1 MRKRTV
7 VAVSVAVAL
16 CAACTYVT
24 EYVQEPAPQEQ
35 NPRTLFAT
43 SCGDAA
49 SDAQNDAAT
58 DTGSDVASDTGA
70 DTGSDAVADTGS
82 DAVADSGSDTGS
94 DTGVDAGSDGG
105 RCGGGTPT
113 IDAHAGVEREYGAG
127 GGTMTTSGV
136 TTTSGDA
143 LVLFVS
149 GEGCANLG
157 VSDSK
162 GNSYVEVG
170 TFQAFAGDSGCTM
183 GNEQGCFYTWVYAA
197 VGATVG
203 GASHTFSYRQASCGS
218 GGGEADLLAVAVKG
232 AAGIDAFVQQRVTS
246 YAPIAPSPGVV
257 TSCPNDLVLAF
268 DEDNSNL
275 GGTETYAASA
285 KDVTTSAGL
294 TATVLDGDTHKI
306 DLSMGGADSWFY
318 AATSGDTFTGGTTD
332 SLCNP
337 CSQNDNSAWLVALH
351 P

>member
-7 VAVSVAVAL
+7 VMVSVAVAL

-24 EYVQEPAPQEQ
+24 EYVQEPSQAPAES
-35 NPRTLFAT
+35 PRALLAN

-49 SDAQNDAAT
+49 SDAQSDVAT
-58 DTGSDVASDTGA
+58 DTGSDTGADTGA
-70 DTGSDAVADTGS
+70 DTGVDTGSDAVADTGS
-82 DAVADSGSDTGS
+82 DSGN
-94 DTGVDAGSDGG
+94 DASNDAAS
-105 RCGGGTPT
+105 RCGGGTLT
-113 IDAHAGVEREYGAG
+113 IDAHAGIEHEYGAG
-127 GGTMTTSGV
+127 GGTMTTAGV

-149 GEGCANLG
+149 GEGCANQG

-162 GNSYVEVG
+162 GNTYVEVG

-197 VGATVG
+197 VGATTG
-203 GASHTFSYRQASCGS
+203 GQAHTFSYKQAACGQ
-218 GGGEADLLAVAVKG
+218 GGGEADLFAVAVKG
-232 AAGIDAFVQQRVTS
+232 AVGIDAYVQQRVTS
-246 YAPIAPSPGVV
+246 YNPMTPSPGVV
-257 TSCPNDLVLAF
+257 TSCPNDLVLTF

-285 KDVTTSAGL
+285 KDTTSN
-294 TATVLDGDTHKI
+294 TSISATVLDGDTHKI
-306 DLSMGGADSWFY
+306 DLSMGGADAWFT

-337 CSQNDNSAWLVALH
+337 CNQNDNSAWLVALH